1 MILDSV
7 SSLGISLFRRSTA
20 ATSST
25 GLSKARTIQR
35 TTCRILDQWRPHWL
49 LWLAGLVGR
58 AWAVLCQQTRK
69 AEPESIRLEQGGLHL
84 CMLSNPLV
92 WDFRSPSHTK
102 ADFTT
107 GDAKAA
113 SDNYVLIRE
122 FLKRF
127 PNVQGN
133 DFYIASESYGG
144 HYMPQCK
151 CVCARLVIPSLPFV
165 VSQPTVGN
173 GNFDSKYGWGSSI
186 FAAL

>member
-1 MILDSV
+1 MILASI

-20 ATSST
+20 AISST
-25 GLSKARTIQR
+25 GLSRARTIQR

-49 LWLAGLVGR
+49 LWLTGLVGLYFVDNHVKLSPNQY
-58 AWAVLCQQTRK
+58 AWNKVA
-69 AEPESIRLEQGGLHL
+69 SILYVEQPAGVGF
-84 CMLSNPLV
+84 SYS
-92 WDFRSPSHTK
+92 DTK

-151 CVCARLVIPSLPFV
+151 CVCA
-165 VSQPTVGN
+165 
-173 GNFDSKYGWGSSI
+173 
-186 FAAL
+186 